1 MKEKKIEVMGFIFAR
16 GGSKSIPRKNLA
28 LLGGKTLLHHAIE
41 IALASKWIQR
51 VVVST
56 DDQEIAESAIKCGAE
71 VPFIRPNDLAEDN
84 SSEWKAWQH
93 ALQTLS
99 ANDNFQKVDVFV
111 CIPTT
116 SPLRNYEDINHCIE
130 LLIRSDADIVVTATE
145 TSRHPSFNM
154 IHMET
159 DEEVA
164 NLVMPT
170 KNPVV
175 NRQTVPSRVY
185 DLTTVAYV
193 SRPEYILRAK
203 SIFEGTVRAVVIP
216 PERAVDIDN
225 PLDLAFAEFLLT
237 RNTL

>member
-1 MKEKKIEVMGFIFAR
+1 MTEKETGVVGFIFAR

-28 LLGGKTLLHHAIE
+28 LLGGKSLLQHAIE
-41 IALASKWIQR
+41 TALASKWIQR

-56 DDQEIAESAIKCGAE
+56 DDQEIADSAITGGAE
-71 VPFIRPNDLAEDN
+71 VPFMRPNNLAEDN
-84 SSEWKAWQH
+84 SSEWEAWQH

-99 ANDNFQKVDVFV
+99 ANDNFPKIDVFI

-116 SPLRNYEDINHCIE
+116 SPLRNHSDIDRCID
-130 LLIRSDADIVVTATE
+130 LLLQSDADIVVTASE

-154 IHMET
+154 IHLEA

-164 NLVMPT
+164 KIVMPT

-175 NRQTVPSRVY
+175 NRQTVPSSVY

-203 SIFEGTVRAVVIP
+203 NIFEGVVRAVVIP

-225 PLDLAFAEFLLT
+225 QLDLEFAEFLLNRKT
-237 RNTL
+237 R

>member
-1 MKEKKIEVMGFIFAR
+1 MTEKISEVVGFIFAR

-41 IALASKWIQR
+41 TALASKWIQR

-56 DDQEIAESAIKCGAE
+56 DDHEIAESAIKCRAE
-71 VPFIRPNDLAEDN
+71 VPFMRPNDLAEDN
-84 SSEWKAWQH
+84 SSEWKSWQH

-99 ANDNFQKVDVFV
+99 ENDNFPRIDVFV
-111 CIPTT
+111 SIPTT

-130 LLIRSDADIVVTATE
+130 LLIGSDADIIVTATE

-154 IHMET
+154 IHLEA

-164 NLVMPT
+164 ELVIPT
-170 KNPVV
+170 KNVVV
-175 NRQTVPSRVY
+175 NRQSVPTKIF
-185 DLTTVAYV
+185 DMTTVAYV

-225 PLDLAFAEFLLT
+225 PLDLEFAEFMFN
-237 RNTL
+237 RDTL

>member
-1 MKEKKIEVMGFIFAR
+1 MTEKKPEVVGFIFAR

-28 LLGGKTLLHHAIE
+28 LLGGKTLLNHAIE
-41 IALASKWIQR
+41 TALASKWIQR

-56 DDQEIAESAIKCGAE
+56 DDQEIAEIAIKGGAE
-71 VPFIRPNDLAEDN
+71 VPFMRPNDLAEDN

-99 ANDNFQKVDVFV
+99 ANDNFPIIDVFV
-111 CIPTT
+111 SIPTT
-116 SPLRNYEDINHCIE
+116 SPLRNYDDINRCIE
-130 LLIRSDADIVVTATE
+130 LLSVSDADIVVTATE

-154 IHMET
+154 IHLET
-159 DEEVA
+159 DGEVA
-164 NLVMPT
+164 SLVKPP

-193 SRPEYILRAK
+193 SRPEYILSAN
-203 SIFEGTVRAVVIP
+203 SIFEGTVRAVIIP

-225 PLDLAFAEFLLT
+225 QMDLDFAEFLLT
-237 RNTL
+237 NKKL

>member
-1 MKEKKIEVMGFIFAR
+1 MKILITGGLGHIGSYLLENINKINKLKKIYVIDNLSTQRFCSLFNLPKTSKKIIFIQKDI
-16 GGSKSIPRKNLA
+16 SLKNA
-28 LLGGKTLLHHAIE
+28 L
-41 IALASKWIQR
+41 
-51 VVVST
+51 
-56 DDQEIAESAIKCGAE
+56 
-71 VPFIRPNDLAEDN
+71 N
-84 SSEWKAWQH
+84 
-93 ALQTLS
+93 
-99 ANDNFQKVDVFV
+99 NFPKVDVFV

-116 SPLRNYEDINHCIE
+116 SPLRNYEDINRCIE
-130 LLIRSDADIVVTATE
+130 LLIGSDADIVVTATE

-154 IHMET
+154 INMET

-164 NLVMPT
+164 KLVMPT

-193 SRPEYILRAK
+193 SRPKYILRAK

>member
-1 MKEKKIEVMGFIFAR
+1 VTEKEAGVIGFIFAR

-28 LLGGKTLLHHAIE
+28 LVGGVSLLQHAIE
-41 IALASKWIQR
+41 TALASKWIQR

-56 DDQEIAESAIKCGAE
+56 DDQEIAKNAIKGGAE
-71 VPFIRPNDLAEDN
+71 VPFMRPNNLAEDN

-93 ALQTLS
+93 SLQNLS
-99 ANDNFQKVDVFV
+99 ANKNFPKIDVFV

-116 SPLRNYEDINHCIE
+116 SPLRNHSDIDRCID
-130 LLIRSDADIVVTATE
+130 LLLNSNADIIVTATE

>member
-1 MKEKKIEVMGFIFAR
+1 MTEKITGVVGFIFAR

-28 LLGGKTLLHHAIE
+28 LLGGKPLLHHAIE
-41 IALASKWIQR
+41 TALASKWIQR

-56 DDQEIAESAIKCGAE
+56 ENQEIAESALAGGAE
-71 VPFIRPNDLAEDN
+71 VPFMRPLEFAEDN
-84 SSEWKAWQH
+84 SSEWLAWQH
-93 ALQTLS
+93 ALRTLA
-99 ANDNFQKVDVFV
+99 ANENFPTIDVFV
-111 CIPTT
+111 SVPTT
-116 SPLRNYEDINHCIE
+116 SPLRIHSDIDRCID
-130 LLIRSDADIVVTATE
+130 LLLNSDADIVVTASE

-154 IHMET
+154 IHLEA

-164 NLVMPT
+164 KLVMPT

-225 PLDLAFAEFLLT
+225 PLDLEFAEFMFN
-237 RNTL
+237 RDTL